1 MPLPIST
8 VFDTRSLGLTTRGA
22 RPRVASP
29 TRVPDNSGVTA
40 PGAVNIASTLPIS
53 ALTIDQV
60 LGGIGTAIDFGT
72 QIGLF
77 GPQVQPGQTIAS
89 QVPCPDPRFERDQL
103 GVCVFTGS
111 PGELTVPSAGDVGP
125 FRDVSIGVFGLMSAQ
140 PMVIG
145 EIRGRPVLR
154 CPHPGLVLGKDDR
167 CYSKKD
173 LPSKLRKWPPH
184 KCVSSTDRKIKAIKA
199 AGAAAKSLTATFK
212 GSGFKISRNK

>member
-1 MPLPIST
+1 MASLPT
-8 VFDTRSLGLTTRGA
+8 TFDTRSLGFTTQTKG
-22 RPRVASP
+22 PKPIPLPSNID
-29 TRVPDNSGVTA
+29 VPDNSGVTA
-40 PGAVNIASTLPIS
+40 PAIQPPQISPSTVSDIFG
-53 ALTIDQV
+53 
-60 LGGIGTAIDFGT
+60 LGIKYVGER
-72 QIGLF
+72 LF
-77 GPQVQPGQTIAS
+77 GPEVVQGFGVAD
-89 QVPCPDPRFERDQL
+89 CP
-103 GVCVFTGS
+103 
-111 PGELTVPSAGDVGP
+111 PGELRLPGGVCFNPTAVLPGGVPALTPAATAGGLQ
-125 FRDVSIGVFGLMSAQ
+125 DVSLGIFGLLSAQ

-184 KCVSSTDRKIKAIKA
+184 KCVSATDRKIKAIKA